1 MNTFSQIFIQNP
13 SIIIKIIFWFIHKIF
28 DLIIYEIL
36 LKMLYSIMQFDRRKD
51 IRIQTVIHFNMID
64 EYDKA
69 IDSRMSSTR
78 VEIFAVYEM
87 TKIG

>member
-1 MNTFSQIFIQNP
+1 
-13 SIIIKIIFWFIHKIF
+13 
-28 DLIIYEIL
+28 
-36 LKMLYSIMQFDRRKD
+36 MLYSIMQFDRRKD